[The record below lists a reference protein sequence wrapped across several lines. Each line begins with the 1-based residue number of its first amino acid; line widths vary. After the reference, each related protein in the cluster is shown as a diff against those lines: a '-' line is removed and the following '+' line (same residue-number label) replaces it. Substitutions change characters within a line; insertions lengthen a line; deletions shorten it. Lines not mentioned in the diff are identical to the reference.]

1 MKILSVVTY
10 YHPHWTGLTVH
21 AVKVAE
27 GLAAR
32 GHEVTVLT
40 TRHSPELPRDEMLN
54 GVRVIRLQPVSRF
67 NRGMITPAFPHAAWK
82 LVAMHDVVQIHT
94 PLPEALVV
102 ALACRAQGRP
112 LLMTHHGDV
121 VMPKGV
127 TDQALEK
134 LAYVLLRSAGHLA
147 HGVTSYSRDYADNSR
162 LLRGLSHKLTCIY
175 PPVDFPAPDPAAV
188 TARRAELGL
197 DGKRLIGF
205 AGRWVREKGFDYLLK
220 AMPLVREAVPGAH
233 LVYAGETNI
242 LYERFYEECRPM
254 VEAQQEYITFMGLLR
269 DPRDMANFYAMCDLF
284 VLPSRTDM
292 MALVQV
298 EAMLSGTPVVATD
311 IPGARVVV
319 RDTGFGRLAPP
330 RDHAGLARTLVEAL
344 TDPDPPRPTPEA
356 VRRTFSTER
365 SLALYEHTMARMLGK
380 RVPVR
385 APSAAP
391 PPAHLGAPT
400 PAPALAYALTH
411 AYMHSFGPLNDF
423 AGGHASSRPMAQP
436 ARRKGGRKWRSL
448 TREDH
453 RALDRMLRNEA
464 DMAYR
469 RRSRILL
476 DYLDLHD
483 GDRVLDCGC
492 GFGVY
497 LMMMGKLRNLRMV
510 GLDGQLERLQTA
522 RRERVPAGL
531 VSGDIHRLP
540 FADESFDKILMSEV
554 LEHLPD
560 DRHGLA
566 ELFRILR
573 PGGVLAISV
582 PHANYPFWWDPINS
596 VWTRLG
602 GEPFRTG
609 PLVGIW
615 SGHERLYHPDDLAE
629 RIAGAGFRVD
639 AVEEATHYSFPFAHF
654 LVYGIG
660 KPLVERNLLPA
671 SMQASADRFRGEENK
686 GSLLNPINLGLKVFT
701 AIDRRN
707 DRPSAANA
715 GTFVNVLVRASKP

>member
-21 AVKVAE
+21 ATRVAE
-27 GLAAR
+27 GLAVR
-32 GHEVTVLT
+32 GHQVTVLT
-40 TRHSPELPRDEMLN
+40 TRHSPDLARDEMLN

-82 LVAMHDVVQIHT
+82 LAAMHDVVQIHT
-94 PLPEALVV
+94 PLPEAPVV
-102 ALACRAQGRP
+102 ALICRAQGKP

-121 VMPKGV
+121 VMPAGLLNQ
-127 TDQALEK
+127 TLEK
-134 LAYVLLRSAGHLA
+134 LAFVLLRSAGQLA
-147 HGVTSYSRDYADNSR
+147 DGVTSYSRDYADNSR
-162 LLRGLSHKLTCIY
+162 LLRGLSHKLTCVY
-175 PPVDFPAPDPAAV
+175 PPVDFPAPDQAAV
-188 TARRAELGL
+188 AARRAELGL
-197 DGKRLIGF
+197 EGKRLIGF

-242 LYERFYEECRPM
+242 IYESFYEECRPM
-254 VEAQQEYITFMGLLR
+254 VEAQKEHITFMGLLR

-319 RDTGFGRLAPP
+319 RDTGFGRLSPP
-330 RDHAGLARTLVEAL
+330 RDHLALARTLAEAL

-365 SLALYEHTMARMLGK
+365 SLEQYESTMARLARE
-380 RVPVR
+380 RVPEPARLTAR
-385 APSAAP
+385 ASSR
-391 PPAHLGAPT
+391 AHAS
-400 PAPALAYALTH
+400 AYAFVH
-411 AYMHSFGPLNDF
+411 AYVNAFAPLNDF
-423 AGGHASSRPMAQP
+423 ASGRASVQSTARPAQRP
-436 ARRKGGRKWRSL
+436 ARGRKWRSL

-453 RALDRMLRNEA
+453 RTLDRIMRNEA

-469 RRSRILL
+469 RRARILL

-497 LMMMGKLRNLRMV
+497 LMMMGRLRDLRMV
-510 GLDGQLERLQTA
+510 GLDGQLDRLQTA
-522 RRERVPAGL
+522 RREGVPAGL
-531 VSGDIHRLP
+531 VRGDILRLP
-540 FADESFDKILMSEV
+540 FADESFDKIIMSEV

-560 DRHGLA
+560 DRRGLS
-566 ELFRILR
+566 ELYRILR

-582 PHANYPFWWDPINS
+582 PHARYPFWWDPINS

-615 SGHERLYHPDDLAE
+615 SGHERLYEPDDLAE

-660 KPLVERNLLPA
+660 KPLFERNLLPA
-671 SMQASADRFRGEENK
+671 SMRASADRFRGEENS
-686 GSLLNPINLGLKVFT
+686 GSLLNPINIGLKVFR

-707 DRPSAANA
+707 ERPSAADA
-715 GTFVNVLVRASKP
+715 GSYVNVLVRAVKP

>member
-21 AVKVAE
+21 ATKVAE

-32 GHEVTVLT
+32 GHDVTVLT
-40 TRHSPELPRDEMLN
+40 TRHTTDLPRDEMLN

-82 LVAMHDVVQIHT
+82 LIAMHDVVQIHT

-102 ALACRAQGRP
+102 ALACRAQRRP

-121 VMPKGV
+121 VMPKGF

-147 HGVTSYSRDYADNSR
+147 NGVTSYSRDYAENSR

-175 PPVDFPAPDPAAV
+175 PPVDFPSPDPRTVSAL
-188 TARRAELGL
+188 RAELGL
-197 DGKRLIGF
+197 EGKRLIGF

-254 VEAQQEYITFMGLLR
+254 VEAQREHITFMGLLR
-269 DPRDMANFYAMCDLF
+269 DPQDMANFYSMCDLF
-284 VLPSRTDM
+284 ALPSRTDM

-319 RDTGFGRLAPP
+319 RDTGFGRLTPP
-330 RDHAGLARTLVEAL
+330 NDHRALAQTLVDAL
-344 TDPDPPRPTPEA
+344 TDPNPLRPTPEA

-365 SLALYEHTMARMLGK
+365 SLARYESTMARLLGE
-380 RVPVR
+380 RAPAAAPVPLPTPVR
-385 APSAAP
+385 IAGP
-391 PPAHLGAPT
+391 APT
-400 PAPALAYALTH
+400 LAYALTH
-411 AYMHSFGPLNDF
+411 AYMQSFGPLNDF
-423 AGGHASSRPMAQP
+423 AGGLASSAVRRP
-436 ARRKGGRKWRSL
+436 ARRTRQRKWRSL
-448 TREDH
+448 TAADH
-453 RALDRMLRNEA
+453 RALNRMLRNEA

-469 RRSRILL
+469 RRARALL

-510 GLDGQLERLQTA
+510 GLDGQLSRLQMA
-522 RRERVPAGL
+522 RRERVPASL
-531 VSGDIHRLP
+531 VSGDIHNLP

-554 LEHLPD
+554 LEHLSD
-560 DRHGLA
+560 DRRALR
-566 ELFRILR
+566 ELYRILR
-573 PGGVLAISV
+573 PGGILAISV
-582 PHANYPFWWDPINS
+582 PHADYPFLWDPINT

-615 SGHERLYHPDDLAE
+615 SGHERLYRPDDLAE
-629 RIAGAGFRVD
+629 RVASAGFRVD
-639 AVEEATHYSFPFAHF
+639 ALEEATHYSFPFAHF

-671 SMQASADRFRGEENK
+671 SMQASADRFRGEENR
-686 GSLLNPINLGLKVFT
+686 GSLLNPINLGLKVFGV
-701 AIDRRN
+701 IDRLN
-707 DRPSAANA
+707 DRPAAANA
-715 GTFVNVLVRASKP
+715 GTFVNVLVKAVKP